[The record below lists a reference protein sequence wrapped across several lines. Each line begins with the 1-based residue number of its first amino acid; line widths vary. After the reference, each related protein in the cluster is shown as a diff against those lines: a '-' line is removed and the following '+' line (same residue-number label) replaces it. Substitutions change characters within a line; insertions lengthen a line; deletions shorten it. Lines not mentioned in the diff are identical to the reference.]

1 MIADLLL
8 FLFRVLLTAA
18 VFGFVWTVIK
28 PRTQRMRIAR
38 AGLLVVFLLLVLV
51 AMRTVGG

>member
-38 AGLLVVFLLLVLV
+38 AGLLVVFLLLVLM